1 MDGGRGGEGE
11 RADWLFCQWLWKEAL
26 VVLKVKTTPRC
37 PVCHSN
43 QHIEDID
50 GHRKSYLSCK
60 VSILDNKCN
69 SQCLFFEGF
78 GIKYCEWVLRRWT
91 CTVVWEGMVQH
102 GVNHPPDVMS
112 EPHFMWPCD
121 NKNWIHQAKGERG
134 KGLWLTPR
142 GIEGRGAGKLGW
154 KAERHGKQMK
164 PLKRGSQK
172 YGELAAMVKAM
183 LGRSL
188 AMETKSLSRPARI
201 LSTPAHSLAQARQRL
216 DLA

>member
-154 KAERHGKQMK
+154 KAESRWSHSRGGPRSMEGWLQWWKQCWAGVWQWRQN
-164 PLKRGSQK
+164 PSADRPGSWALQLTLWSK
-172 YGELAAMVKAM
+172 QDSGWIWLRK
-183 LGRSL
+183 
-188 AMETKSLSRPARI
+188 
-201 LSTPAHSLAQARQRL
+201 
-216 DLA
+216 